1 MHVLRGGADARRAA
15 LHRGVYI
22 LPNLFTTAGLFLGVY
37 ALIASSRDD
46 FLTAAVCIVV
56 AHVCDG
62 LDGRIARW
70 THTESQFG
78 VEYDS
83 LADLVAFGVA
93 PGILAYRWALE
104 PWGTWGWLAA
114 SLFVACGALRLAR
127 FNVQSALVEKR
138 TFLGLPIPAAASM
151 VAATVLLYYF
161 FGGQG
166 ETSKHFVLL
175 LMVFVF
181 KVPIH
186 GSVLLLL
193 ALSTIYI
200 FALLSLGLLVS
211 SRARTQME
219 AIQIAQGFLLPSI
232 MLSGYFFP
240 LSALPGPL
248 RLVSKVLPATH
259 FIAIARGIIIRGA
272 SFPDLWRS
280 VVALIV
286 IAAVLVGAST
296 RAFHKTIS

>member
-1 MHVLRGGADARRAA
+1 VLRGGADARRAA
-15 LHRGVYI
+15 FHRGVYI

-37 ALIASSRDD
+37 AVIASSRGD

-127 FNVQSALVEKR
+127 FNVQAALVEKR
-138 TFLGLPIPAAASM
+138 SFVGLPIPAAADM

-175 LMVFVF
+175 LMIYGLAFLMVSNLRYYSF
-181 KVPIH
+181 KDID
-186 GSVLLLL
+186 L
-193 ALSTIYI
+193 
-200 FALLSLGLLVS
+200 
-211 SRARTQME
+211 RARAPFFMLVGLMLVVTVAVAQP
-219 AIQIAQGFLLPSI
+219 QILLFLAMI
-232 MLSGYFFP
+232 AYVLSGP
-240 LSALPGPL
+240 
-248 RLVSKVLPATH
+248 TM
-259 FIAIARGIIIRGA
+259 
-272 SFPDLWRS
+272 W
-280 VVALIV
+280 
-286 IAAVLVGAST
+286 IAARVHRHRMRSARRSHRLAGGT
-296 RAFHKTIS
+296 GPR

>member
-1 MHVLRGGADARRAA
+1 MNGQGMDDGSEGTRPRKLGPVQVLRGGADARRAA
-15 LHRGVYI
+15 LHRGVYV

-37 ALIASSRDD
+37 AIIASARDD

-127 FNVQSALVEKR
+127 FNVQVTLVEKR
-138 TFLGLPIPAAASM
+138 SFVGLPIPAAADM

-166 ETSKHFVLL
+166 ATSKHFVLL
-175 LMVFVF
+175 LMVYALALLMVSNIRYASF
-181 KVPIH
+181 KDIDLRTRAPFFAMVGVILVVTVAIAQPQ
-186 GSVLLLL
+186 LLLFL
-193 ALSTIYI
+193 AMVVY
-200 FALLSLGLLVS
+200 VS
-211 SRARTQME
+211 S
-219 AIQIAQGFLLPSI
+219 
-232 MLSGYFFP
+232 
-240 LSALPGPL
+240 GPL
-248 RLVSKVLPATH
+248 GWVGKRIHRRRVRL
-259 FIAIARGIIIRGA
+259 ARQVRRA
-272 SFPDLWRS
+272 S
-280 VVALIV
+280 
-286 IAAVLVGAST
+286 GGGEAS
-296 RAFHKTIS
+296 

>member
-1 MHVLRGGADARRAA
+1 MSGDETGPPEGASGDPFRTFGGRRTSPMHVLRGGADARRAA
-15 LHRGVYI
+15 FHKGVYI

-37 ALIASSRDD
+37 AIIASSRND

-93 PGILAYRWALE
+93 PGILAFRWALE

-127 FNVQSALVEKR
+127 FNVQASVVEKR
-138 TFLGLPIPAAASM
+138 SFVGLPIPAAADM

-166 ETSKHFVLL
+166 ETSKHIVLL
-175 LMVFVF
+175 LMVYGLAFLMVSNVRYYSF
-181 KVPIH
+181 KDIDLRARAPFY
-186 GSVLLLL
+186 
-193 ALSTIYI
+193 ALVG
-200 FALLSLGLLVS
+200 LMLLVTVAVAQPQILLFLAMVAYVFS
-211 SRARTQME
+211 GPVRWVVARAHRYRARST
-219 AIQIAQGFLLPSI
+219 GRDRR
-232 MLSGYFFP
+232 LSGGGG
-240 LSALPGPL
+240 S
-248 RLVSKVLPATH
+248 R
-259 FIAIARGIIIRGA
+259 
-272 SFPDLWRS
+272 
-280 VVALIV
+280 
-286 IAAVLVGAST
+286 
-296 RAFHKTIS
+296 

>member
-1 MHVLRGGADARRAA
+1 MNGHGMDDGSDGRRKLGVLRGGADARRAA
-15 LHRGVYI
+15 LHRGVYV
-22 LPNLFTTAGLFLGVY
+22 LPNLFTTASLFLGVY
-37 ALIASSRDD
+37 AVIASARDD

-127 FNVQSALVEKR
+127 FNVQVTLVEKR
-138 TFLGLPIPAAASM
+138 SFVGLPIPAAADM

-166 ETSKHFVLL
+166 ATSKHFVLL
-175 LMVFVF
+175 LMVYA
-181 KVPIH
+181 
-186 GSVLLLL
+186 L
-193 ALSTIYI
+193 ALLMVSNIRYSSFKDIDLRTRAP
-200 FALLSLGLLVS
+200 FFVLVGLMLVV
-211 SRARTQME
+211 T
-219 AIQIAQGFLLPSI
+219 
-232 MLSGYFFP
+232 
-240 LSALPGPL
+240 
-248 RLVSKVLPATH
+248 
-259 FIAIARGIIIRGA
+259 IAIAQPQLLLFLAMVAYVASGPLGWIGQRLHRRRIRVARDARRVSGGEA
-272 SFPDLWRS
+272 S
-280 VVALIV
+280 
-286 IAAVLVGAST
+286 
-296 RAFHKTIS
+296 

>member
-1 MHVLRGGADARRAA
+1 MSGHENDAGESAESGPIARVRGGRPIQVLRGGADARRAA

-37 ALIASSRDD
+37 AILASARDD

-127 FNVQSALVEKR
+127 FNVQVALAEKR
-138 TFLGLPIPAAASM
+138 SFVGLPIPAAADM
-151 VAATVLLYYF
+151 VAATVLVYYF

-166 ETSKHFVLL
+166 ATSKHIVLL
-175 LMVFVF
+175 LMIYGLACLMVSNIRYNSF
-181 KVPIH
+181 KDVDLRARAPFFALVGLILL
-186 GSVLLLL
+186 VTVAVAQPQLLLFTAIVAYVFSGPVGWL
-193 ALSTIYI
+193 ITRLNRRRIRAARRTRRIASGGI
-200 FALLSLGLLVS
+200 
-211 SRARTQME
+211 SRE
-219 AIQIAQGFLLPSI
+219 
-232 MLSGYFFP
+232 
-240 LSALPGPL
+240 
-248 RLVSKVLPATH
+248 
-259 FIAIARGIIIRGA
+259 
-272 SFPDLWRS
+272 
-280 VVALIV
+280 
-286 IAAVLVGAST
+286 
-296 RAFHKTIS
+296 

>member
-1 MHVLRGGADARRAA
+1 MSGDENGASAPSGGPFETTGRRQAGPMHVLRGGADARRAA

-175 LMVFVF
+175 LMVYGLAFLMVSNLRYSSF
-181 KVPIH
+181 KDIDLRARAPFFT
-186 GSVLLLL
+186 L
-193 ALSTIYI
+193 AGLM
-200 FALLSLGLLVS
+200 LLVTVAVAQPQILLFLAMIAYVS
-211 SRARTQME
+211 SGPVGWIAGRVRRHRAVAAR
-219 AIQIAQGFLLPSI
+219 
-232 MLSGYFFP
+232 
-240 LSALPGPL
+240 
-248 RLVSKVLPATH
+248 AT
-259 FIAIARGIIIRGA
+259 RR
-272 SFPDLWRS
+272 
-280 VVALIV
+280 
-286 IAAVLVGAST
+286 AAGGGG
-296 RAFHKTIS
+296 

>member
-1 MHVLRGGADARRAA
+1 MLRGGADARRAA
-15 LHRGVYI
+15 LHRGVYV

-37 ALIASSRDD
+37 AIIASARDD
-46 FLTAAVCIVV
+46 FLTAAICIVV

-127 FNVQSALVEKR
+127 FNVQVALVEKR
-138 TFLGLPIPAAASM
+138 SFVGLPIPAAADM
-151 VAATVLLYYF
+151 VAATVMLYYF

-166 ETSKHFVLL
+166 ATSKHIVLL
-175 LMVFVF
+175 LMVYGLALLMVSNVRYASF
-181 KVPIH
+181 KDIDLRTRAPFFALVGVMLVVTIAVAQPQ
-186 GSVLLLL
+186 LLLFL
-193 ALSTIYI
+193 AMITY
-200 FALLSLGLLVS
+200 VS
-211 SRARTQME
+211 S
-219 AIQIAQGFLLPSI
+219 
-232 MLSGYFFP
+232 
-240 LSALPGPL
+240 GPL
-248 RLVSKVLPATH
+248 AWVGQRIHRRRMRL
-259 FIAIARGIIIRGA
+259 ARQTRRTSGGEA
-272 SFPDLWRS
+272 S
-280 VVALIV
+280 
-286 IAAVLVGAST
+286 
-296 RAFHKTIS
+296 

>member
-1 MHVLRGGADARRAA
+1 MSGDETGAPAPGGDSLDPMGRRRTSPMHVLRGGADARRAA

-22 LPNLFTTAGLFLGVY
+22 LPNLFTTASLFLGVY
-37 ALIASSRDD
+37 AVIASSRDD

-127 FNVQSALVEKR
+127 FNVQTALVEKR
-138 TFLGLPIPAAASM
+138 TFIGLPIPAAADM

-175 LMVFVF
+175 LMVYGLAFLMLSNLSYYSF
-181 KVPIH
+181 KDID
-186 GSVLLLL
+186 L
-193 ALSTIYI
+193 
-200 FALLSLGLLVS
+200 
-211 SRARTQME
+211 RAR
-219 AIQIAQGFLLPSI
+219 APFL
-232 MLSGYFFP
+232 
-240 LSALPGPL
+240 
-248 RLVSKVLPATH
+248 T
-259 FIAIARGIIIRGA
+259 
-272 SFPDLWRS
+272 
-280 VVALIV
+280 
-286 IAAVLVGAST
+286 LVGLMLAVTIAVAQPQILLFLAMIAYVFSGPT
-296 RAFHKTIS
+296 TWVAVRVRRRRAVSARRARRAAGAGPR